1 MRYNIYTRTLY
12 TNSEELSIEK
22 ENYFGREVIF
32 VCEICKRMPCQEKC
46 PNYLAKNRENYPF
59 LARRRCVL
67 CGDEQGRG
75 VAFYVR
81 NGFPYCVDCLLG
93 SDVEGMVRI
102 CEMNEQKWLQKIGFL
117 PLEEGGEALCK

>member
-12 TNSEELSIEK
+12 TNSVELSIEK

-32 VCEICKRMPCQEKC
+32 VCEICKKVPCHEQC
-46 PNYLAKNRENYPF
+46 PNYLAKKEAITPRF
-59 LARRRCVL
+59 ARRRCVL
-67 CGDEQGRG
+67 CGAETEQG

-93 SDVEGMVRI
+93 SDVERMIRI
-102 CEMNEQKWLQKIGFL
+102 CEMNEQKWLQRIGFL
-117 PLEEGGEALCK
+117 PLEEGGEALCR